1 MTILRLNNG
10 SDTIVELSVEETL
23 ERLRAGGADGSGFVE
38 LPAEE
43 GPFHVRPS
51 GVIALFA
58 HSTRGSAGFRMPV
71 GGTAR

>member
-10 SDTIVELSVEETL
+10 SDTTIQLSVEETL
-23 ERLRAGGADGSGFVE
+23 ERLHAAGGDQAFVE

-43 GPFHVRPS
+43 GPIHVRPS

-58 HSTRGSAGFRMPV
+58 HSTRGTAGFRIPV
-71 GGTAR
+71 GGNAG